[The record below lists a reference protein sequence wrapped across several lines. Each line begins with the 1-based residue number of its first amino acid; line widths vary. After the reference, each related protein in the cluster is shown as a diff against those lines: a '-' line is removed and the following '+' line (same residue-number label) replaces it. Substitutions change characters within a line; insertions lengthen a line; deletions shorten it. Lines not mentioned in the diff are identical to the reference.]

1 MRRSARWTAVV
12 CALALVACRASE
24 PARPASRD
32 ARLAADDP
40 HALAELEAA
49 RDLHETDPT
58 SEENLIWLGRRLA
71 YLGRYD
77 EAIDVYTRG
86 LALWPDSHRLLRHR
100 GHRYITTRRF
110 ELAEAD
116 LARASELV
124 RERAIEDELE
134 PDGKPNAHGVPR
146 STTNSNIE
154 YHLALALYLQGRFDE
169 SLAAWE
175 RCLVWSR
182 VNDDMLVATTHWL
195 TMTQRRLGRDADADL
210 ALDAIAEDM
219 EILENTSY
227 HRLLLAQK
235 GLVGLDEVLAE
246 AAPDSVDFATRGYG
260 VANLRLVDGRVDD
273 AARLCEEV
281 LASGADRAAFGVIA
295 AEVERERLRWLR

>member
-1 MRRSARWTAVV
+1 VRSQALSAVAL
-12 CALALVACRASE
+12 CALVLASCRAQE
-24 PARPASRD
+24 TARPTRD

-40 HALAELEAA
+40 RALAELEAA
-49 RDLHETDPT
+49 RDLHETDPA

-110 ELAEAD
+110 DLAEAD
-116 LARASELV
+116 LERASELV
-124 RERAIEDELE
+124 RERAIPDEVE
-134 PDGKPNAHGVPR
+134 PDGRPNAAGIPR
-146 STTNSNIE
+146 STTNSNSE
-154 YHLALALYLQGRFDE
+154 CHLALALYLQGRFDD
-169 SLAAWE
+169 SLAAWQ
-175 RCLVWSR
+175 RCLDWSR
-182 VNDDMLVATTHWL
+182 VNDDMLVAATHWL
-195 TMTQRRLGRDADADL
+195 TMTQRRLGRDADAGA
-210 ALDAIAEDM
+210 ALEAIDEDM

-235 GLVGLDEVLAE
+235 GLLDLDEVLAE
-246 AAPDSVDFATRGYG
+246 AAPDSVDRATRGYG

-273 AARLCEEV
+273 AARLCDEV